1 MDFVNMYEWYL
12 SKSGRLTASII
23 NSSSKNEFNFLGI
36 FLNWVA
42 MICYLDDFFN

>member
-23 NSSSKNEFNFLGI
+23 NYNSKNEFNFLGI
-36 FLNWVA
+36 FFKPGCGDL
-42 MICYLDDFFN
+42 FFR